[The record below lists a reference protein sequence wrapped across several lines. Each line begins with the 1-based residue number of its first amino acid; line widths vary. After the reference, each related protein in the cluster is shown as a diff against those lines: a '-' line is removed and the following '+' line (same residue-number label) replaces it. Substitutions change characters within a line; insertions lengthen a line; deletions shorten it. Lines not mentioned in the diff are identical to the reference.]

1 MPKLARSRILPDI
14 PAAPPPP
21 AAPRPRLFPVR
32 PLTGAEPRREY
43 DLRPEIR
50 LAWVLLA
57 VTLAASGMVGWELA
71 GTMMGLIAAGETGA
85 AAGHGVFAAIVGML
99 IYGNFV
105 FQLTRLGY
113 LRRRAS
119 HLPAARRELEN
130 IYGGEAAHLA
140 VLIPSYKEEPAV
152 VRRTLLSAALQD
164 YPSRSVVLL
173 IDDPAYP
180 ARDEDVRALRAMEAL
195 PATLQRLFDAA
206 AAPFDEEY
214 AAFSK
219 RQQRGAI
226 DPGREALHLAWLYN
240 EAALKLSRQLQEL
253 DRGEPGEKLLAEKVF
268 VELLRE
274 HRFRANELRSLAH
287 AGTIERARVEQ
298 EYHRLACL
306 FRVRFSSFQRK
317 RYVNL
322 PHEPNKAMNL
332 NTYIGLMGGSFREL
346 RRDDGLHLEPAEDS
360 AGSRSFPDA
369 DYLITLDADSL
380 LLPDYAL
387 RLIHLAQQP
396 GNERLAVI
404 QTPYSSIPAPAGSLE
419 YVAGATTDIQYIIHQ
434 GFTAH
439 RATYWVGANALLRK
453 RALHDIAEQ
462 DVERGFPVTRYIQD
476 RTVIEDTESS
486 IDLVAKGWQLHNYP
500 ERLAYSATP
509 PDFGSLLIQRRR
521 WANGGLI
528 ILPKL
533 LRHLLRGPERLSRKL
548 VEGFFRTHYLISIAA
563 VNIGL
568 LVLFAF
574 PFEES
579 LRSFWLPLSALPY
592 FYLYARELAHIG
604 YRWSDV
610 FRVYALNLLLIPVN
624 LGGVLKSLQQAWT
637 RAKIPFGRTPKVE
650 GRTAAPA
657 LYVAAEFAML
667 GWWLVGATGDFADG
681 HYAHVA
687 FALLNAAFLAYA
699 IRHYLGFRPGW
710 EDLVSDLGTR
720 FPRLALPLMRAG

>member
-1 MPKLARSRILPDI
+1 MTKLARSQTISDNRGK
-14 PAAPPPP
+14 PPSV
-21 AAPRPRLFPVR
+21 ASRPKFVPVQ
-32 PLTGAEPRREY
+32 PLTAAERRREY
-43 DLRPEIR
+43 DLRSEIR
-50 LAWVLLA
+50 VAWVLLA
-57 VTLAASGMVGWELA
+57 ATLAASVMAGWELTEA
-71 GTMMGLIAAGETGA
+71 MARLATARETAA
-85 AAGHGVFAAIVGML
+85 AAGHAVFTAIVGML

-113 LRRRAS
+113 LKRRAA
-119 HLPAARRELEN
+119 HDPAARQELETV
-130 IYGGEAAHLA
+130 YGTDAAHLA
-140 VLIPSYKEEPAV
+140 VLVPSYKEEPAV

-173 IDDPAYP
+173 IDDPANP
-180 ARDEDVRALRAMEAL
+180 VRDDEARALQVMEEL

-206 AAPFDEEY
+206 AAPFEKEY
-214 AAFSK
+214 TVFK
-219 RQQRGAI
+219 ERQCRGGM
-226 DPGREALHLAWLYN
+226 DPSREALHLAWLYN
-240 EAALKLSRQLQEL
+240 EAALQLSLQLQDL
-253 DRGEPGEKLLAEKVF
+253 DRSDPGEKLLAEKVF
-268 VELLRE
+268 VELLRK
-274 HRFRANELRSLAH
+274 HRFRANELRSLSRS
-287 AGTIERARVEQ
+287 GTMERARVER

-322 PHEPNKAMNL
+322 SHEPNKAMNL
-332 NTYIGLMGGSFREL
+332 NTYIGLMGGSYREA
-346 RRDDGLHLEPAEDS
+346 RRKDGLHLQPGEDAADS
-360 AGSRSFPDA
+360 HAFPDA

-396 GNERLAVI
+396 GNEHLAVV

-419 YVAGATTDIQYIIHQ
+419 YVAGATTDLQYIIHQ

-533 LRHLLRGPERLSRKL
+533 LRHLLRGPERLSQKL
-548 VEGFFRTHYLISIAA
+548 VEGFFRTHYLVSIAA
-563 VNIGL
+563 VNVGL

-592 FYLYARELAHIG
+592 FYLYARDLAHIG

-637 RAKIPFGRTPKVE
+637 RGKIPFGRTPKVE

-667 GWWLVGATGDFADG
+667 LWWTVAAAEDFTMG

-687 FALLNAAFLAYA
+687 FALLNATFLAYA
-699 IRHYLGFRPGW
+699 IRYYLGFRPGW

-720 FPRLALPLMRAG
+720 FPRLALPLTRAG

>member
-1 MPKLARSRILPDI
+1 MAKLARSQSLPDF
-14 PAAPPPP
+14 PAEPPPSP
-21 AAPRPRLFPVR
+21 SRPRFVPVR
-32 PLTGAEPRREY
+32 PLSAADPRHEY
-43 DLRPEIR
+43 DHRSEIR
-50 LAWVLLA
+50 VARAFLAF
-57 VTLAASGMVGWELA
+57 TLAASAQVGWELA
-71 GTMMGLIAAGETGA
+71 DSMVRLLADGDLAA
-85 AAGHGVFAAIVGML
+85 AAGHGVFTAIVAML

-113 LRRRAS
+113 LKRRGAHR
-119 HLPAARRELEN
+119 PAPRKELEKV
-130 IYGGEAAHLA
+130 YGSDAGHLA
-140 VLIPSYKEEPAV
+140 ILVPSYKEEPAV

-173 IDDPAYP
+173 IDDPANP
-180 ARDEDVRALRAMEAL
+180 VREDDARALRTMEEL
-195 PATLQRLFDAA
+195 PATLQCLFDAA
-206 AAPFDEEY
+206 AAPFEEEH
-214 AAFSK
+214 AAYRR
-219 RQQRGAI
+219 RQRDGDI
-226 DPGREALHLAWLYN
+226 DTSREALHLAWLYN
-240 EAALKLSRQLQEL
+240 EAALRLSVQLQEL
-253 DRGEPGEKLLAEKVF
+253 DRRDPGEKLLAEKVF

-274 HRFRANELRSLAH
+274 HRYRANELRSLSRS
-287 AGTIERARVEQ
+287 GTMERARVER

-306 FRVRFSSFQRK
+306 FRVRFSTFQRK

-322 PHEPNKAMNL
+322 SHEPNKAMNL
-332 NTYIGLMGGSFREL
+332 NTYIGLMGGSFRET
-346 RRDDGLHLEPAEDS
+346 RKADGLHLEPGAGT
-360 AGSRSFPDA
+360 AGSRAFPDA

-387 RLIHLAQQP
+387 RLIHVMQQP
-396 GNERLAVI
+396 GNGRLAVV

-419 YVAGATTDIQYIIHQ
+419 YIAGATTDLQYIIHQ

-439 RATYWVGANALLRK
+439 GATYWVGANALLRK

-462 DVERGFPVTRYIQD
+462 DVERGFLVTRYIQD

-486 IDLVAKGWQLHNYP
+486 IDLVVKGWQLHNYP

-509 PDFGSLLIQRRR
+509 PDFGALLIQRRR

-533 LRHLLRGPERLSRKL
+533 LRHLLRGPERLGRKL
-548 VEGFFRTHYLISIAA
+548 VEGFFRTHYLVSIAA

-579 LRSFWLPLSALPY
+579 LRSPWLPLSALPY
-592 FYLYARELAHIG
+592 FYLYARDLAHIG

-624 LGGVLKSLQQAWT
+624 LGGVLKSIQQAWT
-637 RAKIPFGRTPKVE
+637 REKIPFGRTPKVE

-667 GWWLVGATGDFADG
+667 GWWLLGATGDLAAG
-681 HYAHVA
+681 YYAHVA
-687 FALLNAAFLAYA
+687 FALTNAAFLAYA

-710 EDLVSDLGTR
+710 QDLVSDLGAR
-720 FPRLALPLMRAG
+720 YPRLALPLTRAG

>member
-1 MPKLARSRILPDI
+1 MAKLAYRQSVRSDRTASSAQ
-14 PAAPPPP
+14 PA
-21 AAPRPRLFPVR
+21 RPRFVPVD
-32 PLTGAEPRREY
+32 PLTAGGPRGDY
-43 DLRPEIR
+43 DFASEIR
-50 LAWVLLA
+50 MGRALLA
-57 VTLAASGMVGWELA
+57 VTLAASAMVGWEL
-71 GTMMGLIAAGETGA
+71 GGSMVRLLAAGQTAA
-85 AAGHGVFAAIVGML
+85 AAGHLVFTLIVGML

-113 LRRRAS
+113 LKRRDA
-119 HLPAARRELEN
+119 HLAAPRQELEQV
-130 IYGGEAAHLA
+130 YGAEAPHLA
-140 VLIPSYKEEPAV
+140 VLVPSYKEEPAV

-173 IDDPAYP
+173 IDDPANP
-180 ARDEDVRALRAMEAL
+180 VLEEDARALRAMEEL
-195 PATLQRLFDAA
+195 PAALQGLFDVA
-206 AAPFDEEY
+206 AAPFEVEY
-214 AAFSK
+214 AAFME
-219 RQQRGAI
+219 RRQRGSI
-226 DPGREALHLAWLYN
+226 DPSREALHLAWLYN
-240 EAALKLSRQLQEL
+240 QAALWLSRQLLEM
-253 DRGEPGEKLLAEKVF
+253 DRSDPGEKLLAEQVF
-268 VELLRE
+268 VEILRE
-274 HRFRANELRSLAH
+274 HRFRANELRFLSRS
-287 AGTIERARVEQ
+287 GSMERERVER

-306 FRVRFSSFQRK
+306 FRVRFSTFQRK

-322 PHEPNKAMNL
+322 AHEPNKAMNL
-332 NTYIGLMGGSFREL
+332 NTYIGLMGRTLREV
-346 RRDDGLHLEPAEDS
+346 RREDGLHLEGCDHAGEGPA
-360 AGSRSFPDA
+360 FPDA
-369 DYLITLDADSL
+369 EYLITLDADSL

-387 RLIHLAQQP
+387 RLIHVMRQP
-396 GNERLAVI
+396 GNERLAVV

-419 YVAGATTDIQYIIHQ
+419 NVAGATTDLQYIIHQ
-434 GFTAH
+434 GFTAY

-486 IDLVAKGWQLHNYP
+486 IDLVVKGWQLHNYP

-533 LRHLLRGPERLSRKL
+533 LRHLFSGPERLSQKL
-548 VEGFFRTHYLISIAA
+548 AEGFFRTHYLISIAA

-579 LRSFWLPLSALPY
+579 LRSLWLPLSALPY
-592 FYLYARELAHIG
+592 FYLYARDLAHIG

-637 RAKIPFGRTPKVE
+637 REKIPFGRTPKVE

-667 GWWLVGATGDFADG
+667 GWWIVAAAKDFAVG
-681 HYAHVA
+681 YYAHVA
-687 FALLNAAFLAYA
+687 FALVNAAFLAYA

-710 EDLVSDLGTR
+710 EDLVQELSAR
-720 FPRLALPLMRAG
+720 FPRLAVPLSRAG

>member
-1 MPKLARSRILPDI
+1 MVKLAHLPSI
-14 PAAPPPP
+14 PEVPVPPPT
-21 AAPRPRLFPVR
+21 AAHPKFVPVQ
-32 PLTGAEPRREY
+32 PLRAAEPRREY
-43 DLRPEIR
+43 DLRSEIR
-50 LAWVLLA
+50 LAWTLLV
-57 VTLAASGMVGWELA
+57 VTLAASIMVGWELA
-71 GTMMGLIAAGETGA
+71 EAMLRLVAAGETA
-85 AAGHGVFAAIVGML
+85 TAAGHVVFTAIIGML
-99 IYGNFV
+99 IYGNLV

-113 LRRRAS
+113 LKRRAT
-119 HLPAARRELEN
+119 HHPATRQELEKV
-130 IYGGEAAHLA
+130 YGTDAAHLA
-140 VLIPSYKEEPAV
+140 VLVPSYKEEPSV

-173 IDDPAYP
+173 IDDPANP
-180 ARDEDVRALRAMEAL
+180 VRDDDARALRVMEEL
-195 PATLQRLFDAA
+195 PETLQRLFDAA
-206 AAPFDEEY
+206 AAPFEKEY
-214 AAFSK
+214 AAFRE
-219 RQQRGAI
+219 RQRQGGT
-226 DPGREALHLAWLYN
+226 DPSREALHLAWLYN
-240 EAALKLSRQLQEL
+240 EAALQLSQQLQEL
-253 DRGEPGEKLLAEKVF
+253 DRSDPGEKLLAEKVF

-274 HRFRANELRSLAH
+274 HRYRANELRSLSR
-287 AGTIERARVEQ
+287 AGTMERARVER

-322 PHEPNKAMNL
+322 AHEPNKAMNL
-332 NTYIGLMGGSFREL
+332 NTYIGLMGGSFSEV
-346 RRDDGLHLEPAEDS
+346 RRRDGLHLEPGEDAS
-360 AGSRSFPDA
+360 HSHAFPDA

-419 YVAGATTDIQYIIHQ
+419 YIAGATTDLQYIIHQ

-509 PDFGSLLIQRRR
+509 PDFGALLIQRRR

-548 VEGFFRTHYLISIAA
+548 VEGFFRIHYLVSIAA

-592 FYLYARELAHIG
+592 LYLYARDLAHIG

-624 LGGVLKSLQQAWT
+624 LGGVLKSLQQGWT
-637 RAKIPFGRTPKVE
+637 REKIPFGRTPKVE

-657 LYVAAEFAML
+657 LYVAAEFGML
-667 GWWLVGATGDFADG
+667 LWWTAAAAKDFALG

-699 IRHYLGFRPGW
+699 IRYYLGFRPGW
-710 EDLVSDLGTR
+710 KDLVSDLGTR
-720 FPRLALPLMRAG
+720 FPRLALPLTRAG